1 MRTRLVTL
9 AAAAVAALCLAA
21 GCGSSNG
28 AEQQSA
34 VPDVPRGFF
43 GVVPQAELFDADL
56 EKMGEGKVGTLR
68 LVVPWGLIDATAKP
82 NDHNYGYIDPIVLG
96 AAERG
101 IRVLPTLY
109 GTPEWV
115 AEDLDGADCAPNCAS
130 VAPRSE
136 QAIEAF
142 ADFTGTLVER
152 YGPKGEL
159 WTATDIEP
167 VPIRGWQIWN
177 EQNSPTF
184 YQPEVDPQ
192 AYADLVEASA
202 EAIHSRDPGAEVILG
217 GMFGTPFQ
225 GKPPA
230 LDASKFLRELYA
242 IDGMQDAFDSVAA
255 HPYAAHQGKVELQVE
270 LLHAEIER
278 AGDDAGLW
286 ITEMGASSSTATT
299 RSSGARRDRPPRS
312 PIRSTTSSSS
322 AGSSTSAGSPG
333 TRGATPPTRI
343 NACGARGPASS
354 PRTRW
359 SRSRPGTPSSRSPA
373 ARSPGR

>member
-9 AAAAVAALCLAA
+9 AAVAVAALCLAA
-21 GCGSSNG
+21 GCGSSDG

-68 LVVPWGLIDATAKP
+68 LVVPWGLIDATAKQ

-115 AEDLDGADCAPNCAS
+115 AEGLDGADCAPNCAS

-136 QAIEAF
+136 QAIDAF

-159 WTATDIEP
+159 WEATDIEP

-242 IDGMQDAFDSVAA
+242 IDGMREAFDSVAA

-286 ITEMGASSSTATT
+286 ITEMGASSLDGDNPLERGEEGQAEALTESFNYFLEQRREFDIRGVTWYAWRDTT
-299 RSSGARRDRPPRS
+299 DPNQCVWC
-312 PIRSTTSSSS
+312 
-322 AGSSTSAGSPG
+322 AGSGLFPEESLEPKPSWDAFVAFTG
-333 TRGATPPTRI
+333 GA
-343 NACGARGPASS
+343 
-354 PRTRW
+354 
-359 SRSRPGTPSSRSPA
+359 
-373 ARSPGR
+373 